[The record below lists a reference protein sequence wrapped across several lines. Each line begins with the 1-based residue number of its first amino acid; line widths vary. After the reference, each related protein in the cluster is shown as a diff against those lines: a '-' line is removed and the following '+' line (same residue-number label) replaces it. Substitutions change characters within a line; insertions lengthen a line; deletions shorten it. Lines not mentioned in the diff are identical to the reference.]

1 MCFAPRS
8 GSTRGRTGT
17 GPKRLAVSIS
27 VLARS
32 GSRGRRGSPA
42 IGASELWREHGSRL
56 RAGGV
61 DALWLWDGSGWL
73 GYAVDAL
80 GRVVPGSTDFELSD
94 STELHYSSGSTET
107 RALVRI
113 DPAAV
118 QQGPLAGILQERHI
132 LGDPHAPVLII
143 DYSDFL

>member
-1 MCFAPRS
+1 MFGVALGLYARADGHGPEA
-8 GSTRGRTGT
+8 TG
-17 GPKRLAVSIS
+17 GLHLSFGEERVAWPSWEPGDR
-27 VLARS
+27 
-32 GSRGRRGSPA
+32 
-42 IGASELWREHGSRL
+42 ASELWREHGSRL

-80 GRVVPGSTDFELSD
+80 GQVVPGSTDFELSD
-94 STELHYSSGSTET
+94 ATELHYSSGSAET

-118 QQGPLAGILQERHI
+118 QQGPLAGILQERNI